1 MSTPLYKF
9 MKQRG
14 STFYAF
20 PSTKH
25 HTNPNF
31 SKFVLL
37 NIPKRESNKVL
48 DFDDIDDLGTT
59 FGIYSDRP
67 TPTDLYADVLVES
80 LRNYVAN
87 QDTIFLES
95 KISSRKEFYNIQEPK
110 TPTEKIFWKWL
121 KKMNAI
127 DFEPAVHKVDWD
139 KNLPDFD
146 NPYEDTTT
154 NSNYFRRYLW
164 KEREPID
171 YLITSVTEKGGGKYD
186 IFIEYTAR
194 FKKGDY
200 VYIHGTDTGSF
211 LDETPYK
218 IINVLYENNNTT
230 ITIETDGVVGEQ
242 VLTESY
248 VKLKYHRL
256 IQYVGEINVKSDVIT
271 SSKNQSEVIAYIPHQ
286 AGKTPTVLFKINDDT
301 NYYPGLK
308 LPLLVEEIQSEIKG
322 AENYLSPIRQNPS
335 DYPGGYYAQ
344 FDNDTKTYN
353 TSFGDKVR
361 LSGEY
366 YGVNLNNNVGL
377 NSNDYIEKLSDN
389 NFSSKNLDGLT
400 LDFDL
405 NHYLKMQITDD
416 HVGFNFDEFN
426 QMSIDDNPPEDF
438 EYNAILW
445 YYDTEIEGRI
455 VSNLYGITFLNNPND
470 DDDNDTG
477 HISTYGKLVSKNGQD
492 GISYQHVLNITTTID
507 NDTRSLSFDPLSLN
521 NTFGFDLYSN
531 VMSNVGKLTESFIN
545 IINEHIRLNDDV
557 NNMKSVIYTQT
568 DLDLI
573 KSKLKNMENLLRL
586 YSTFQFKDSE
596 TIKIN
601 TNYSDVY
608 PSMSFDAK
616 NVEYEN
622 ITNIKSSDIY
632 NYMMAT
638 YSDMVI
644 NVPTSGKMLLN
655 INNDDNINYSNET
668 EFNILFDKDLNYK
681 QGIEIFLNAKDAQYT
696 NKLNFY
702 INFNDGSGNGSSKIL
717 MLNDI
722 YLPID
727 IGNVI
732 QGQTVYHRNKYIN
745 NSLVQN
751 VLSIQNINIDGSL
764 NKTRLNM
771 SSNLFGNIEYSEYV
785 YISDFNF
792 RTESGNVIDK
802 SGMYLIDTN
811 SFGSNFITIDL
822 DYINIGTP
830 INMPKVYSYK
840 KLKINILRINDS
852 NISTLEERYLIEK
865 TFI

>member
-1 MSTPLYKF
+1 MSTPLYKR

-37 NIPKRESNKVL
+37 NIPKRESGNVL
-48 DFDDIDDLGTT
+48 DFDDLES
-59 FGIYSDRP
+59 FGIYSDRTMP
-67 TPTDLYADVLVES
+67 TELYADELVES

-87 QDTIFLES
+87 QDTVFLES

-121 KKMNAI
+121 KKMRSI
-127 DFEPAVHKVDWD
+127 DLEPAVHKVDWD

-154 NSNYFRRYLW
+154 NSDYFRRYLW

-171 YLITSVTEKGGGKYD
+171 YLITSVTEKGGGEYD

-211 LDETPYK
+211 LDETPYE

-230 ITIETDGVVGEQ
+230 ITIKTDGIVGEQ

-256 IQYVGEINVKSDVIT
+256 VQYIGEINVKSDVVT
-271 SSKNQSEVIAYIPHQ
+271 ASKNQSEVIAYIPHQ

-322 AENYLSPIRQNPS
+322 AENYLSPIRQNPT

-344 FDNDTKTYN
+344 FDDDTKTYN

-366 YGVNLNNNVGL
+366 YGIVLNNNVGL
-377 NSNDYIEKLSDN
+377 SSNDYIEKLSD
-389 NFSSKNLDGLT
+389 FRSDNLDGLT

-405 NHYLKMQITDD
+405 NHYLKMQIIDD
-416 HVGFNFDEFN
+416 QVGFNFDEFN
-426 QMSIDDNPPEDF
+426 QMPIDDNPPEDF

-455 VSNLYGITFLNNPND
+455 VSNLYGVTFLNNPND
-470 DDDNDTG
+470 DDDNDSD

-545 IINEHIRLNDDV
+545 IINEHIRLNDEV

-573 KSKLKNMENLLRL
+573 KYKLKNIENLLRL

-601 TNYSDVY
+601 TDYNDIY
-608 PSMSFDAK
+608 PTMSFDAK
-616 NVEYEN
+616 NIEYEN
-622 ITNIKSSDIY
+622 IMNIKSSDIY
-632 NYMMAT
+632 NYMIAT

-644 NVPTSGKMLLN
+644 NVPNSGKVLLN
-655 INNDDNINYSNET
+655 ITNDDTINFSNET
-668 EFNILFDKDLNYK
+668 EFNILFDKDLKYK
-681 QGIEIFLNAKDAQYT
+681 QGIEIILSAKDAQYT

-702 INFNDGSGNGSSKIL
+702 INYNDGSGNGSSRTSV
-717 MLNDI
+717 LNGVH
-722 YLPID
+722 LPID

-732 QGQTVYHRNKYIN
+732 QGQTIYHRNKFIN
-745 NSLVQN
+745 NSLMQN
-751 VLSIQNINIDGSL
+751 VVSIQNISVDGGL
-764 NKTRLNM
+764 NRTRLNI
-771 SSNLFGNIEYSEYV
+771 SSNLFGNSQYSEYV
-785 YISDFNF
+785 YISDFVF
-792 RTESGNVIDK
+792 RTTNDDIIDK

-811 SFGSNFITIDL
+811 DFGSNYIVIDL
-822 DYINIGTP
+822 DYINIGDP
-830 INMPKVYSYK
+830 INIPKVYSYK
-840 KLKINILRINDS
+840 KLKINILRIHESD
-852 NISTLEERYLIEK
+852 ISSLEERYLIEK